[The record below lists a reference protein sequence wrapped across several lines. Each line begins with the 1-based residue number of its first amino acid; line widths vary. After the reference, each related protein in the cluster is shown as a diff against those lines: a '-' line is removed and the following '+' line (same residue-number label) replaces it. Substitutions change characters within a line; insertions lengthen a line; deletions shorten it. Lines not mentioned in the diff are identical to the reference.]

1 MFWVILS
8 VTTVM
13 CSIWF
18 QIVIRIITVHLVFSI
33 VSQYDFS
40 SIVMRP
46 LFGFLD
52 YSTYSSH
59 FILCQNFRSRSDKKG
74 CGTNNKRGI
83 KTIAWKESFIVVG
96 LYVLNLIKELGL
108 LLEWNRNFIKR
119 CCPLCYIDD
128 IPSLCVVNCK
138 VQWHIS
144 KFRKLKWTHM
154 LKTREEDL
162 FWAKLLSENV
172 PYWTTKMNSLFCFDE
187 VSVLAYCM
195 FMHTD
200 GK

>member
-8 VTTVM
+8 VITVL

-46 LFGFLD
+46 PFGFLD

-59 FILCQNFRSRSDKKG
+59 FILCQNLRSRSDKKG
-74 CGTNNKRGI
+74 RGTNNKRGI

-96 LYVLNLIKELGL
+96 LYVLNLKSLGYC
-108 LLEWNRNFIKR
+108 WNGIEI
-119 CCPLCYIDD
+119 L
-128 IPSLCVVNCK
+128 
-138 VQWHIS
+138 S
-144 KFRKLKWTHM
+144 KDAARYATSMIYWVYVWST
-154 LKTREEDL
+154 
-162 FWAKLLSENV
+162 AK
-172 PYWTTKMNSLFCFDE
+172 
-187 VSVLAYCM
+187 
-195 FMHTD
+195 
-200 GK
+200 